1 MRRIVYLL
9 LIPLLWSCLDEP
21 STPANTY
28 RNNFESLWSIIDR
41 QYCFLDEKSI
51 NWDSVYTVYN
61 ARLAVDTVSEL
72 AFFDAMA
79 EMLAVLKDGHVNL
92 LSSFDRSRYWKW
104 FTDYPSNFSSSLIY
118 SDRYLGAGYRLAG
131 ALRYQRIAGDSVGYV
146 YFGSFGDSFSDSNMR
161 YVLQYF
167 EDCRGL
173 IIDVRNNGG
182 GSAALSERLASYFFE
197 RDTVNL
203 YMKHKTGPGH
213 SDFSKPVAMPLKA
226 HATIG
231 WKKPVVVLANRSSYS
246 ATNMFV
252 SRMKD
257 APNGLVI
264 GDLSGGG
271 GGLPSSNEL
280 PNGWLVRFSSSPM
293 YNAAMQSIEYGVEPD
308 VWVMLDAGDVAKG
321 EDSLIEEGIWRI
333 KSQEP
338 RAKSQESRVK
348 NQDIRYDKKVFGY

>member
-1 MRRIVYLL
+1 MKRICDYRAFRNILL
-9 LIPLLWSCLDEP
+9 LVPLLSSCLDEP
-21 STPANTY
+21 YTPADTY

-41 QYCFLDEKSI
+41 QYCFLDEKKI

-61 ARLAVDTVSEL
+61 ARLERDTVSEL

-79 EMLAVLKDGHVNL
+79 EMLAVLQDGHVNL

-104 FTDYPSNFSSSLIY
+104 FTDYPSNFNSSLIY
-118 SDRYLGAGYRLAG
+118 SERYLGSGYRLAG

-161 YVLQYF
+161 YVLKYF
-167 EDCRGL
+167 EHCDGM
-173 IIDVRNNGG
+173 IVDVRNNGG
-182 GSAALSERLASYFFE
+182 GSADLSERLASYFFD

-226 HATIG
+226 HPSIR
-231 WKKPVVVLANRSSYS
+231 WKKPVIVLANRSSYS

-257 APNGLVI
+257 APGALVI

-293 YNAAMQSIEYGVEPD
+293 YNAAMQSIEYGIEPD
-308 VWVMLDAGDVAKG
+308 LWVMLDAADVAKG
-321 EDSLIEEGIWRI
+321 EDSLIEEGVRSI
-333 KSQEP
+333 KEQAARLRDAS
-338 RAKSQESRVK
+338 SVK
-348 NQDIRYDKKVFGY
+348 HTTN